1 MENLNVIL
9 EEFTTSIDSGFPS
22 VYSKED
28 VKVLLGMFA
37 KKAEVTVQPK
47 DEGLT
52 VTESAIDDLMEDIV
66 NAFENEL
73 DDTRY
78 NEFVDLSSAEFSIDY
93 GNQLVLDS
101 IDLATG
107 QITEKLSEVIAN
119 KVSDFI
125 RNLSKDN
132 SDESSETVTE

>member
-132 SDESSETVTE
+132 SDESSETVNE

>member
-47 DEGLT
+47 DEGLA
-52 VTESAIDDLMEDIV
+52 VTECAIDDLMEDIV
-66 NAFENEL
+66 NAFEYEL

-78 NEFVDLSSAEFSIDY
+78 NEFIDLSSAEFSIDY
-93 GNQLVLDS
+93 GNQLILDS
-101 IDLATG
+101 IDLATR

-132 SDESSETVTE
+132 SDEPSETVTE

>member
-78 NEFVDLSSAEFSIDY
+78 NEFVHLSSAEFSIDY

-132 SDESSETVTE
+132 SDESSETVNE

>member
-47 DEGLT
+47 DEGLA
-52 VTESAIDDLMEDIV
+52 VTERAIDDLMEDIV
-66 NAFENEL
+66 DAFGNEL

-132 SDESSETVTE
+132 SDEPSETVTE

>member
-37 KKAEVTVQPK
+37 KKAEVTVQPE

-52 VTESAIDDLMEDIV
+52 VTERAIDDLMEDIV
-66 NAFENEL
+66 NTFENEL

-78 NEFVDLSSAEFSIDY
+78 NEFIDLSSAEFSIDY
-93 GNQLVLDS
+93 GNQLTLDS
-101 IDLATG
+101 IDLNTSEIA
-107 QITEKLSEVIAN
+107 QKLSDVIAN

-132 SDESSETVTE
+132 SDESSEVVTE